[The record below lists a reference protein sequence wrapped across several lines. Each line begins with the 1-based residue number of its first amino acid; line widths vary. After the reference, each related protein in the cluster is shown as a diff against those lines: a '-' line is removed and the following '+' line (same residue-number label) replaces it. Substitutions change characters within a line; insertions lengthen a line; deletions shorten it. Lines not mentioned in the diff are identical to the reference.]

1 MRMGKFAAFLP
12 IFIPAAGG
20 ASVPSACKSWDF
32 FASLGDKKRNFPRL
46 SPNRS
51 PSSFSYFRFR
61 RDSSL
66 FSSSVRR
73 RYRSRNTGVKTAK
86 GGASTPPSLRLFCF
100 LPPFSAIKNGR
111 ARMVDAAFP
120 TEEPSNASLPP
131 LKRGASFSPRS
142 GMTATDLSSHKEA
155 PATSRK
161 SLRIHPSDSPSST
174 PSSSESEPLPVF
186 LHSQ

>member
-1 MRMGKFAAFLP
+1 MGKFAAFLP

-46 SPNRS
+46 SPQS
-51 PSSFSYFRFR
+51 L
-61 RDSSL
+61 SL
-66 FSSSVRR
+66 FFQLPPLPEGIQPLFVLR
-73 RYRSRNTGVKTAK
+73 
-86 GGASTPPSLRLFCF
+86 TPPKSVSEYRRKNSQRRSVNS
-100 LPPFSAIKNGR
+100 PFSPPLLLSPALLRHKNGR

-174 PSSSESEPLPVF
+174 PSSSESAPLPVF

>member
-1 MRMGKFAAFLP
+1 MGKFAAFLP

-51 PSSFSYFRFR
+51 PSSFSFFRFR
-61 RDSSL
+61 RESSL

-73 RYRSRNTGVKTAK
+73 RNRSRNTGVKTAK

-174 PSSSESEPLPVF
+174 PSSSESAPLPVF